1 MVICGSEGRQ
11 AAGES
16 HLVSVGDLGEEQPS
30 GHPLFF
36 LLPAG
41 TLPGSPNTPTTGPGP
56 PTSPRS
62 PWAAPASTV
71 AWRAPRTACGTCR
84 PSPSRCAGASA
95 TTGRS
100 PKVRAGRGAGL
111 RAKGALVWPPVR
123 TSRSLG
129 FGAALTAEVTLACA
143 ANDSRKDSPLL
154 LSRMLLACT
163 WLTSGFCVHTW
174 LQAGRGHW
182 GRLWPAPVPSTGGPQ
197 RPAVRCEQ
205 STGRCQG
212 AELRWA

>member
-16 HLVSVGDLGEEQPS
+16 HLVSVGDLGEEPPS

-182 GRLWPAPVPSTGGPQ
+182 GRLRPAPVPSTGGPQ
-197 RPAVRCEQ
+197 GPA
-205 STGRCQG
+205 
-212 AELRWA
+212 A

>member
-1 MVICGSEGRQ
+1 M
-11 AAGES
+11 
-16 HLVSVGDLGEEQPS
+16 SVGDLGEEQPS

-100 PKVRAGRGAGL
+100 PKVRAERGAGL

-197 RPAVRCEQ
+197 GPAVRCEQ

-212 AELRWA
+212 AETRWA